1 MNFIP
6 LQMIVKPGETLTPEY
21 LANRINIKTA
31 LLLYMTFLFLDIFL
45 VHHIANRMPGG
56 NPMLWAYDGALY
68 EFQFLRD
75 FLGDPSIGN
84 FWQSKFFWF
93 SIVWKLGM
101 DFILIAGPSFYA
113 LKMCQAS
120 NQHLRVW
127 IVGYLYLLVGC
138 DIFLVLGMTP
148 WLAYEF
154 GIIAVDAQ
162 RAAVV
167 THLLEIWVAGLN
179 LILFGVLYKNAFKLN
194 FQQAYMGWF
203 ILNIVTGILI
213 GSVIL
218 VTVA

>member
-6 LQMIVKPGETLTPEY
+6 LKMIAKPGETLTPEY
-21 LANRINIKTA
+21 LVNRINIKTA
-31 LLLYMTFLFLDIFL
+31 LLLYMIFLFLDIFL

-56 NPMLWAYDGALY
+56 NPMLWSYDGALY
-68 EFQFLRD
+68 EFQFLREI
-75 FLGDPSIGN
+75 LGDPAVGK
-84 FWQSKFFWF
+84 FWQSTFFWF
-93 SIVWKLGM
+93 SIVWKAGI

-113 LKMCQAS
+113 LKICQAS
-120 NQHLRVW
+120 NQYLRVW

-148 WLAYEF
+148 WFAYELEM
-154 GIIAVDAQ
+154 IAIDAQ

-179 LILFGVLYKNAFKLN
+179 LILFGLLYKNVFKLS

-203 ILNIVTGILI
+203 VLNIVAGILI
-213 GSVIL
+213 GSVML
-218 VTVA
+218 VVVA